1 MLVRFI
7 ISSISIFLLY
17 SAYAYLRDSKSCKCI
32 QDKRYPARLKN
43 LELVI
48 LSFNIITLTLAFIGS
63 EFNVLHILAKSGI
76 SIYTIGTIVV
86 LIMLSFYSY
95 FVYNVYKFRQTTA
108 CDCKCADKWPRM
120 FIYLQAIVITLM
132 LIVTVW
138 GSVSILSA
146 KSSIGSTIKK
156 LSPKPLSF
164 KRSSFIK

>member
-17 SAYAYLRDSKSCKCI
+17 SAYAYLRDSTSCKCI

-43 LELVI
+43 LELII
-48 LSFNIITLTLAFIGS
+48 LSFNIIALTFAFIGS

-76 SIYTIGTIVV
+76 SLYTIGMIAA
-86 LIMLSFYSY
+86 LIMVSFYSY
-95 FVYNVYKFRQTTA
+95 FVYNVYNFRQTTTH
-108 CDCKCADKWPRM
+108 DCKCADKWPRI
-120 FIYLQAIVITLM
+120 FIYLQAILITLM

-146 KSSIGSTIKK
+146 KSVIGSTIKK
-156 LSPKPLSF
+156 LSPKSLSF
-164 KRSSFIK
+164 KRSSFKK